1 MYLPETRKHKS
12 CQQICYQLRKQVVS
26 NDKQWN
32 WWTINTN
39 IQKQTSKQIYNLP
52 VVNLFLTRDS
62 LYSWH
67 LNSKFNLEIV
77 APLHVNWTAIR
88 EGVLGPCVKSNLAL
102 SVPNNNNNNKSQNK
116 STIFAQQI
124 TAGFIKF
131 VLQLRCGTYWLR
143 TEKIAIYLWEVDINI
158 V

>member
-1 MYLPETRKHKS
+1 MVDLAQSQLPLALCYVFTWNKKTKS
-12 CQQICYQLRKQVVS
+12 CQQICYQLRRQVVS
-26 NDKQWN
+26 NGKQWN
-32 WWTINTN
+32 WWTIKTT

-102 SVPNNNNNNKSQNK
+102 SVPNNNNNNNNNNNYNKSQN
-116 STIFAQQI
+116 
-124 TAGFIKF
+124 
-131 VLQLRCGTYWLR
+131 
-143 TEKIAIYLWEVDINI
+143 
-158 V
+158 